1 MERHTV
7 NNKYVV
13 GEKTRGKFGVVYS
26 GTTKKTN
33 TPVAIKYADNDGG
46 LVKHEATILNYLYRR
61 SVKHVPFVI
70 WYGMDALP
78 ESHKP
83 ALCLIM
89 PKYDCSL
96 TDYAASVDQSPQ
108 HRTAVLR
115 RLMANAIYVFKSV
128 HAQFV
133 IHRDVKPDNL
143 W

>member
-78 ESHKP
+78 N
-83 ALCLIM
+83 
-89 PKYDCSL
+89 
-96 TDYAASVDQSPQ
+96 
-108 HRTAVLR
+108 RTNPRCA
-115 RLMANAIYVFKSV
+115 
-128 HAQFV
+128 
-133 IHRDVKPDNL
+133 
-143 W
+143 

>member
-13 GEKTRGKFGVVYS
+13 GEKLGQGSSVWCIQAQP
-26 GTTKKTN
+26 KTN

-83 ALCLIM
+83 A
-89 PKYDCSL
+89 
-96 TDYAASVDQSPQ
+96 V
-108 HRTAVLR
+108 
-115 RLMANAIYVFKSV
+115 
-128 HAQFV
+128 
-133 IHRDVKPDNL
+133 PDNA
-143 W
+143 